1 MNIQRFQAATSREA
15 MAKARAAFGDSAV
28 ILSSRATAGG
38 FEVVATTEE
47 NLATLPVGNSAAAA
61 QAPASLQPASERAR
75 AGTSAPVPRQQAERA
90 STVERDTETLAMST
104 LSFQDYVRERMLKR
118 RKEALEGRQP
128 QPISER
134 AEAAIP
140 QRMPAPASAAAM
152 GVAENAAAQPRRSLA
167 ERVAMGDLPAQQRL
181 VSAQLPQ
188 APAPIVTREMGR
200 DIGLGMER
208 GIGRAP
214 VAHDARHVSQDDWA
228 SAMVMPQADMG
239 MAHAAPTADISGEL
253 SALKEM
259 IEDRFNML
267 AWLGTSRN
275 NPLQSNLML
284 KLIRAGYS
292 PALVRSVLERL
303 PADAGPADAVRWV
316 MDVLTRNLKAT
327 ESLTGICDEGGV
339 VALIGATG
347 VGKTTTAAKL
357 AAQCVKQYGA
367 NSVGLITLDTYRV
380 AGYEQL
386 RAYGRMMGVVAHLA
400 HDRAALKDL
409 LNLLSGKRLV
419 IIDTAGLGQKD
430 PRIQDMLEVL
440 EMPNVKKMLVL
451 NASSHGDTLDDVLSS
466 FQAKALHGV
475 VLSKVDE
482 AVKLGPALD
491 ALIRHQVMLRGVA
504 NGQRVPEDWV
514 APQAAQLVRQSMGTE
529 GKSAYDPSPSEV
541 GFFFAQPAAKHM
553 NLGAIRV

>member
-47 NLATLPVGNSAAAA
+47 NLATLPVGGGGAA
-61 QAPASLQPASERAR
+61 SQPSNGVQSASERAR
-75 AGTSAPVPRQQAERA
+75 AQAAALPARPQPERPA
-90 STVERDTETLAMST
+90 SVVERDTETMAMST

-118 RKEALEGRQP
+118 RKEALEGRPSLASPVRPETVVP
-128 QPISER
+128 QP
-134 AEAAIP
+134 AQQAAIGADE
-140 QRMPAPASAAAM
+140 R
-152 GVAENAAAQPRRSLA
+152 GVTLPRRSLA
-167 ERVAMGDLPAQQRL
+167 ERVAMGDLPAQQRQAPFQ
-181 VSAQLPQ
+181 AQQ

-200 DIGLGMER
+200 DIGRELSREM
-208 GIGRAP
+208 GRPSA
-214 VAHDARHVSQDDWA
+214 AQDVHRQAQADWA
-228 SAMVMPQADMG
+228 SAMVVPQPDMG
-239 MAHAAPTADISGEL
+239 LSQAVPAADISGEL
-253 SALKEM
+253 SALKDM

-303 PADAGPADAVRWV
+303 PADAAPADAVRWV

-541 GFFFAQPAAKHM
+541 GFFFAQQTPKHM
-553 NLGAIRV
+553 NLGALRV